1 MGRALVACKSLRQTK
16 LYDLLAALPAIA
28 WFAFC
33 AAQTLPMLLE
43 QTRLVKLFIQTD
55 PTVLPVSLVL
65 SLVSKLAYLAFVAM
79 LIVFFAIRY
88 IPQTSASGLHPRFT
102 ACMGTF
108 LSVGIVLLPPQEL
121 SAALYMIA
129 LLLMIT
135 GFVFATWAVLSLG
148 RSISIVPQARQLVTT
163 GSYSFV
169 RHPLYLGEMAATA
182 GIALQYSAPWAL
194 LLFALQCTFQFWRIK
209 NEERLLSGAFPAY
222 AVYTMRTARLMPGI
236 Y

>member
-1 MGRALVACKSLRQTK
+1 MTSGKPLKCEGPGGRRGLKRAKP
-16 LYDLLAALPAIA
+16 LPACEGSIDVP
-28 WFAFC
+28 C
-33 AAQTLPMLLE
+33 
-43 QTRLVKLFIQTD
+43 
-55 PTVLPVSLVL
+55 
-65 SLVSKLAYLAFVAM
+65 
-79 LIVFFAIRY
+79 
-88 IPQTSASGLHPRFT
+88 
-102 ACMGTF
+102 
-108 LSVGIVLLPPQEL
+108 
-121 SAALYMIA
+121 AALYMIA

-163 GSYSFV
+163 GPYSFV

-222 AVYTMRTARLMPGI
+222 AVYTMRSARLVPGI